1 MIKLVSAAAI
11 LVAVGTLLAPDAASA
26 QTHSLPLNATFSGA
40 AAFTSQT
47 TTSFTGAGTAILM
60 GQIATVGHALITGSD
75 NTNCTGGIA
84 NTNVET
90 LTAANGD
97 TLTISSA
104 DVACPT
110 GPGQYHGTG
119 HWVLTGGTGRFSD
132 ASGDGSFEGNSD
144 FEAGTFAI
152 QLTGTVVV
160 DY

>member
-1 MIKLVSAAAI
+1 MIRLVSAAAI

-26 QTHSLPLNATFSGA
+26 QTHPLPFSATFSGA

-47 TTSFTGAGTAILM
+47 TTSFTGAGNATHM
-60 GQIATVGHALITGSD
+60 GQIVTMGYALITGSD
-75 NTNCTGGIA
+75 NTGCAGGIA

-97 TLTISSA
+97 ALTITSV

-119 HWVLTGGTGRFSD
+119 HWVVTAGTGRFSD
-132 ASGDGSFEGNSD
+132 ARGDGSFDGNSD
-144 FEAGTFAI
+144 FGAGTFAI
-152 QLTGTVVV
+152 RLTGTVVL
-160 DY
+160 DH

>member
-11 LVAVGTLLAPDAASA
+11 LVALGALLAPDAASA
-26 QTHSLPLNATFSGA
+26 QTHPLPFNATFSGA

-47 TTSFTGAGTAILM
+47 TTSFTGAGNAINM
-60 GQIATVGHALITGSD
+60 GQIVTIGHALITGSD
-75 NTNCTGGIA
+75 NTNCAGGIA
-84 NTNVET
+84 NTNFET

-119 HWVLTGGTGRFSD
+119 HWVVTGGTGRFSD
-132 ASGDGSFEGNSD
+132 ASGVGSFDGNSD
-144 FEAGTFAI
+144 FGAGTFAI
-152 QLTGTVVV
+152 NLTGTVVL
-160 DY
+160 DH